1 MHFIL
6 ATCLAPERFTTHKML
21 TLFVPTAA
29 PTRRPF
35 WLHSATR
42 ATTFP
47 QAILKIS
54 AQPRRNFGL
63 EIQAGVVACD
73 RPGLATSFGRAPL
86 LVAFG
91 GAALL
96 FLLPFGVPLAALG

>member
-1 MHFIL
+1 MPGVGL
-6 ATCLAPERFTTHKML
+6 NKEPE
-21 TLFVPTAA
+21 
-29 PTRRPF
+29 
-35 WLHSATR
+35 
-42 ATTFP
+42 
-47 QAILKIS
+47 I
-54 AQPRRNFGL
+54 AQL

-96 FLLPFGVPLAALG
+96 FLLPFGVPLAALGDLLGVFEKQ